1 MASNERD
8 FLNDWNEI
16 KNLMLKNEKWHHLF
30 KDYTDITYD
39 EAKQLNSD
47 DYNHAAHV
55 FIWSKRDDKLWN
67 FNLNATILM
76 QLRFDGFIGFPG
88 KLYFC
93 SFFFILIY

>member
-1 MASNERD
+1 MAFNEN

-16 KNLMLKNEKWHHLF
+16 KNLMSKNEKWTNLF
-30 KDYTDITYD
+30 KEYTDISYD
-39 EAKQLNSD
+39 EARKLNTD
-47 DYNHAAHV
+47 QYNHAAHV

-67 FNLNATILM
+67 LNLNATILM